1 MVQSNSAAGAGQACC
16 ACPLNKHTSRQ
27 IHNFFHVTLTV
38 QCTHAQHTCRCWCLS
53 SVLRLSTRQAHKQ
66 TKNTRQADEAQDTFT
81 MCTHIHTSTAHLS
94 LLVLVKCV
102 APVHS
107 TSAQGA
113 PPLPLRH
120 VFQWGRGAEAVE
132 LVIAAVTQDEVR
144 GVITADESRML
155 ACVQTSVCLRVYF
168 CVCTSCLSLH
178 ARAYVCVLA
187 CVFVYVCVCR
197 SCVSLYARAY
207 P

>member
-1 MVQSNSAAGAGQACC
+1 M
-16 ACPLNKHTSRQ
+16 HTR
-27 IHNFFHVTLTV
+27 
-38 QCTHAQHTCRCWCLS
+38 
-53 SVLRLSTRQAHKQ
+53 
-66 TKNTRQADEAQDTFT
+66 
-81 MCTHIHTSTAHLS
+81 TAHLS